1 MSARTMNTT
10 KYIHR
15 PFKGPSPPKQKI
27 IVFSV
32 LYLLI
37 KLDDVFF
44 SKWLTKEILDV
55 SYLELDSQIWSDSR

>member
-1 MSARTMNTT
+1 MWCLLEQWTLQSI
-10 KYIHR
+10 YIPR

-55 SYLELDSQIWSDSR
+55 SYYDWSA